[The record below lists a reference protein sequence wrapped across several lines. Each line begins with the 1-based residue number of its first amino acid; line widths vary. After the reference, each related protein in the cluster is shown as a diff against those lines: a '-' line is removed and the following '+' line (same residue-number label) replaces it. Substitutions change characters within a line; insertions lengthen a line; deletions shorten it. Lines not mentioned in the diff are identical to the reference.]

1 MLLENIQENNQYFF
15 HSLQNDIDDIA
26 KNYMDKFFAIL
37 TLARNENTKFVNLK
51 HFHNLKNAEMEIFF
65 DNVFRNNEFKKNIK
79 DKLKLF
85 DKDRKHSIKKGS
97 YLVLICFLNE
107 LYKNLIIDD
116 KQFENLLVS
125 TTKEYFIRIIDK
137 KRKGMINIYFQ
148 KDKENVWVDKFKIVT
163 DGFGG
168 NDYDEK
174 MLYYGLE
181 KANYIKINEK
191 FIEEELEKL
200 NLLKFI

>member
-1 MLLENIQENNQYFF
+1 MLLENIQENNQYSFY
-15 HSLQNDIDDIA
+15 SLQNDIDDIA
-26 KNYMDKFFAIL
+26 KKYMDKFFAIL

-79 DKLKLF
+79 DKLELF
-85 DKDRKHSIKKGS
+85 DKGRKHLKKGS
-97 YLVLICFLNE
+97 YPVLICFLNE
-107 LYKNLIIDD
+107 LYKNLIIND

-125 TTKEYFIRIIDK
+125 TKKEYFIRIIDK
-137 KRKGMINIYFQ
+137 KRKGIINIYFQ
-148 KDKENVWVDKFKIVT
+148 KDKENVWVDRFKIVT

>member
-15 HSLQNDIDDIA
+15 YSLQNDIDDIA

-37 TLARNENTKFVNLK
+37 TLIRNENTKFVNLK
-51 HFHNLKNAEMEIFF
+51 HFHNLKKAEMEIFF

-200 NLLKFI
+200 NLFKFI

>member
-1 MLLENIQENNQYFF
+1 MLLKNIQENNQYSFY
-15 HSLQNDIDDIA
+15 SLQNDIDDIA

-51 HFHNLKNAEMEIFF
+51 HFNNLKNAEMEIFF
-65 DNVFRNNEFKKNIK
+65 DNVFRNNQFKKDIK
-79 DKLKLF
+79 NKLELF
-85 DKDRKHSIKKGS
+85 DKDWKHLKKGS
-97 YLVLICFLNE
+97 YPVLICFLNE

-137 KRKGMINIYFQ
+137 RKKGIINIYFQ
-148 KDKENVWVDKFKIVT
+148 KDKEIDWEDRFKIVT
-163 DGFGG
+163 DGFGS

-181 KANYIKINEK
+181 KANYIKIDER

-200 NLLKFI
+200 NLFRFI

>member
-1 MLLENIQENNQYFF
+1 
-15 HSLQNDIDDIA
+15 
-26 KNYMDKFFAIL
+26 
-37 TLARNENTKFVNLK
+37 
-51 HFHNLKNAEMEIFF
+51 MEIFF

-148 KDKENVWVDKFKIVT
+148 KDKEIEWEDRFKIVT

-168 NDYDEK
+168 NDYNEK

-200 NLLKFI
+200 NLFKFI

>member
-1 MLLENIQENNQYFF
+1 
-15 HSLQNDIDDIA
+15 
-26 KNYMDKFFAIL
+26 
-37 TLARNENTKFVNLK
+37 
-51 HFHNLKNAEMEIFF
+51 MEIFF

-148 KDKENVWVDKFKIVT
+148 KDKEIEWEDRFKIVT

-200 NLLKFI
+200 NLFKFI

>member
-15 HSLQNDIDDIA
+15 YSLQNDIDDIA

-51 HFHNLKNAEMEIFF
+51 HFRNLKNAEMEIF
-65 DNVFRNNEFKKNIK
+65 
-79 DKLKLF
+79 
-85 DKDRKHSIKKGS
+85 DKDWKHLEKGS
-97 YLVLICFLNE
+97 YPVLICFLNE

-163 DGFGG
+163 DSFGG

>member
-15 HSLQNDIDDIA
+15 YSLQNDIDDIA

-37 TLARNENTKFVNLK
+37 TLIRNENTKFVNLK
-51 HFHNLKNAEMEIFF
+51 HFHNLKKAEMEIFF

-148 KDKENVWVDKFKIVT
+148 KDKENVWVDRFKIVT

-200 NLLKFI
+200 NLFKFI

>member
-1 MLLENIQENNQYFF
+1 MLLENLQENNQYFF

-51 HFHNLKNAEMEIFF
+51 HFRNLKKTEMEIFF

-85 DKDRKHSIKKGS
+85 DKDRKHLKKGS
-97 YLVLICFLNE
+97 YPVLICFLNE

>member
-1 MLLENIQENNQYFF
+1 
-15 HSLQNDIDDIA
+15 
-26 KNYMDKFFAIL
+26 
-37 TLARNENTKFVNLK
+37 
-51 HFHNLKNAEMEIFF
+51 MEIFF

-79 DKLKLF
+79 DKLELF
-85 DKDRKHSIKKGS
+85 DKDRKHLKKGS
-97 YLVLICFLNE
+97 YPVLICFLNE
-107 LYKNLIIDD
+107 LYKNLIIND

-137 KRKGMINIYFQ
+137 KRKGIINIYFQ
-148 KDKENVWVDKFKIVT
+148 KDKENVWVDRFKIVT

>member
-148 KDKENVWVDKFKIVT
+148 KDKENVWVDRFKIVT

-200 NLLKFI
+200 NLFKFI

>member
-1 MLLENIQENNQYFF
+1 MLLENIQENNQYSFY
-15 HSLQNDIDDIA
+15 SLQNDIDDIA
-26 KNYMDKFFAIL
+26 KKYMDKFFAIL

-79 DKLKLF
+79 DKLELF
-85 DKDRKHSIKKGS
+85 DKDRKHLKKGS
-97 YLVLICFLNE
+97 YPVLICFLNE
-107 LYKNLIIDD
+107 LYKNLIIND

-137 KRKGMINIYFQ
+137 KRKGIINIYFQ
-148 KDKENVWVDKFKIVT
+148 KDKENVWVDRFKIVT

>member
-1 MLLENIQENNQYFF
+1 MLLENLQENNQYFF

-51 HFHNLKNAEMEIFF
+51 HFRNLKKTEMEIFF

-85 DKDRKHSIKKGS
+85 DKDRKHLKKGS
-97 YLVLICFLNE
+97 YPVLICFLNE
-107 LYKNLIIDD
+107 LYKNLIIND

-137 KRKGMINIYFQ
+137 REKGMINIYFQ
-148 KDKENVWVDKFKIVT
+148 KDKEIEWEDRFKIVT

>member
-1 MLLENIQENNQYFF
+1 MLLENLQENNQYFF

-51 HFHNLKNAEMEIFF
+51 HFRNLKKTEMEIFF

-85 DKDRKHSIKKGS
+85 DKDRKHLKKGS
-97 YLVLICFLNE
+97 YPVLICFLNE
-107 LYKNLIIDD
+107 LYKNLIIND

-137 KRKGMINIYFQ
+137 REKGMIDIYFQ
-148 KDKENVWVDKFKIVT
+148 KDKEIEWEDRFKIVT

-191 FIEEELEKL
+191 FIE
-200 NLLKFI
+200 

>member
-26 KNYMDKFFAIL
+26 KKYMDKFFAIL

-51 HFHNLKNAEMEIFF
+51 HFNNLKNAEMEIFF

-148 KDKENVWVDKFKIVT
+148 KDKEIEWEDRFKIVT

-200 NLLKFI
+200 NLFKFI

>member
-1 MLLENIQENNQYFF
+1 MLLENLQENNQYFF

-51 HFHNLKNAEMEIFF
+51 HFRNLKKTEMEIFF

-85 DKDRKHSIKKGS
+85 DKDRKHLKKGS
-97 YLVLICFLNE
+97 YPVLICFLNE
-107 LYKNLIIDD
+107 LYKNLIIND

-137 KRKGMINIYFQ
+137 REKGMIDIYFQ
-148 KDKENVWVDKFKIVT
+148 KDKEIEWEDRFKIVT

>member
-1 MLLENIQENNQYFF
+1 
-15 HSLQNDIDDIA
+15 
-26 KNYMDKFFAIL
+26 
-37 TLARNENTKFVNLK
+37 
-51 HFHNLKNAEMEIFF
+51 MEIFF

-85 DKDRKHSIKKGS
+85 DKDRKHLKKGS
-97 YLVLICFLNE
+97 YPVLICFLNE
-107 LYKNLIIDD
+107 LYKNLIIND

-137 KRKGMINIYFQ
+137 REKGMIDIYFQ
-148 KDKENVWVDKFKIVT
+148 KDKEIEWEDRFKIVT

>member
-1 MLLENIQENNQYFF
+1 
-15 HSLQNDIDDIA
+15 
-26 KNYMDKFFAIL
+26 
-37 TLARNENTKFVNLK
+37 
-51 HFHNLKNAEMEIFF
+51 MEIFF

-85 DKDRKHSIKKGS
+85 DKDRKHLKKGS
-97 YLVLICFLNE
+97 YPVLICFLNE
-107 LYKNLIIDD
+107 LYKNLIIND

-137 KRKGMINIYFQ
+137 REKGMINIYFQ
-148 KDKENVWVDKFKIVT
+148 KDKEIEWEDRFKIVT

>member
-15 HSLQNDIDDIA
+15 YSLQNDIDDIA

-37 TLARNENTKFVNLK
+37 TLIRNENTKFVNLK
-51 HFHNLKNAEMEIFF
+51 HFHNLKKAEMEIFF

-148 KDKENVWVDKFKIVT
+148 KDKENVWVDRFKIVT

>member
-1 MLLENIQENNQYFF
+1 MLLENLQENNQYFF

-51 HFHNLKNAEMEIFF
+51 HFRNLKKTEMEIFF

-85 DKDRKHSIKKGS
+85 DKDRKHLKKGS
-97 YLVLICFLNE
+97 YPVLICFLNE
-107 LYKNLIIDD
+107 LYKNLIIND

-125 TTKEYFIRIIDK
+125 TTKEYFIK
-137 KRKGMINIYFQ
+137 N
-148 KDKENVWVDKFKIVT
+148 N
-163 DGFGG
+163 
-168 NDYDEK
+168 
-174 MLYYGLE
+174 
-181 KANYIKINEK
+181 
-191 FIEEELEKL
+191 
-200 NLLKFI
+200 

>member
-51 HFHNLKNAEMEIFF
+51 HFRNLKKTEMEIFF

-85 DKDRKHSIKKGS
+85 DKDRKHLKKGS
-97 YLVLICFLNE
+97 YPVLICFLNE
-107 LYKNLIIDD
+107 LYKNLIIND

-137 KRKGMINIYFQ
+137 REKGMINIYFQ

>member
-1 MLLENIQENNQYFF
+1 M
-15 HSLQNDIDDIA
+15 
-26 KNYMDKFFAIL
+26 
-37 TLARNENTKFVNLK
+37 
-51 HFHNLKNAEMEIFF
+51 
-65 DNVFRNNEFKKNIK
+65 
-79 DKLKLF
+79 
-85 DKDRKHSIKKGS
+85 
-97 YLVLICFLNE
+97 LICFLNE

-148 KDKENVWVDKFKIVT
+148 KDKENVWVDRFKIAT

-200 NLLKFI
+200 NLFKFI

>member
-15 HSLQNDIDDIA
+15 YSLQNDIDDIA

-37 TLARNENTKFVNLK
+37 TLIRNENTKFVNLK
-51 HFHNLKNAEMEIFF
+51 HFHNLKKAEMEIFF

>member
-26 KNYMDKFFAIL
+26 KKYMDKFFAIL

-51 HFHNLKNAEMEIFF
+51 HFNNLKNAEMEIFF

-148 KDKENVWVDKFKIVT
+148 KDKEIEWEDRFKIVT

-168 NDYDEK
+168 NDYNEK

-200 NLLKFI
+200 NLFKFI